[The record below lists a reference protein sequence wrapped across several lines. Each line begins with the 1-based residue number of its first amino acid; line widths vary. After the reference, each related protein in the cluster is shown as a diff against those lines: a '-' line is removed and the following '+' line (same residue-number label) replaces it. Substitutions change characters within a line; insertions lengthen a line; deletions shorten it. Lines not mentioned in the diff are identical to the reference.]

1 MNGIHDMG
9 GMDNLGAL
17 GIEQNEPVFHEPWEG
32 RVYGLVMSWSSW
44 GRWQE
49 WGSFRYALEQIDPA
63 DYLSWS
69 YYEKWFSVHESKALE
84 TGLVTEAELAAGSAD
99 PTVPVP
105 ELTAYSPPS
114 LGSRKLDSDEPAGF
128 KPGDLVR
135 SKEMNPAGH
144 TRLPRYVRDKIGEI
158 VSDNGVYALQDT
170 DGSGVLL
177 GNTPQHVY
185 TVRFEA
191 RELWGDRGHEKDVV
205 HVDLWEQ
212 YLEHP

>member
-1 MNGIHDMG
+1 MNSIHDMG
-9 GMDNLGAL
+9 GMENMEPLE
-17 GIEQNEPVFHEPWEG
+17 IEVDEPVFHDPWEG
-32 RVYGLVMSWSSW
+32 RVYGLLMSWGPW

-69 YYEKWFSVHESKALE
+69 YYEKWFSVHERKALE
-84 TGLVTEAELAAGSAD
+84 TGLVTEAELQAGSAD
-99 PTVPVP
+99 PAIPVP
-105 ELTAYSPPS
+105 ELAAYSPPS
-114 LGSRKLDSDEPAGF
+114 LGSRKLDMDEPAGF
-128 KPGDLVR
+128 KPGDLAR
-135 SKEMNPAGH
+135 TRELNPTGH
-144 TRLPRYVRDKIGEI
+144 IRLPRYVRDKIGEV

-170 DGSGVLL
+170 NEFGVRT

-191 RELWGDRGHEKDVV
+191 RELWGERGHEKDVI
-205 HVDLWEQ
+205 HVDLWEE